1 MNLMYLPT
9 IIALIVKY
17 GPYISTLST
26 VVKAITPVAQ
36 ELIAA
41 ITPIIQKQIAGLNID
56 TKDPSSIV
64 AGVKH
69 VLDGLGHPPMAP
81 EEEQVLTDRMTTL
94 G

>member
-9 IIALIVKY
+9 IISLIIKY

-41 ITPIIQKQIAGLNID
+41 ITPIVQKQIAGLKID
-56 TKDPSSIV
+56 TNDPSSIV
-64 AGVKH
+64 AGVKQ
-69 VLDGLGHPPMAP
+69 VLDSLGHPPMAP
-81 EEEQVLTDRMTTL
+81 NEEQALTDRMTEL
-94 G
+94 S